1 MYITQQAANAN
12 DTHITSSDVVKS
24 SPPSLPT
31 TRPPSPVEVQ
41 GQPLRV
47 QSSVELT
54 VLLHMQNRQFYTT
67 VQLRINM
74 DSQQQDTIVIIKIM
88 SVKDIH
94 RTIKK
99 QDQTHVN

>member
-1 MYITQQAANAN
+1 
-12 DTHITSSDVVKS
+12 
-24 SPPSLPT
+24 
-31 TRPPSPVEVQ
+31 
-41 GQPLRV
+41 
-47 QSSVELT
+47 
-54 VLLHMQNRQFYTT
+54 MQNRQFYTT